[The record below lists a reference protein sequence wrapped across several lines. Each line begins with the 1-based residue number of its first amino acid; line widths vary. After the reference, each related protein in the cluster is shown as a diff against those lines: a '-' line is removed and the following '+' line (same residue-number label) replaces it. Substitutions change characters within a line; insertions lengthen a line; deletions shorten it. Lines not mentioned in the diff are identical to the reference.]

1 MRLLRRNALGVY
13 AVYAAAIL
21 SGLLVTPVVIHSIGK
36 SAFGVWSFI
45 GSVTIYLSILDF
57 GVGPSIVRFAAEARG
72 RESDEDLNAV
82 ASTGLAMYAVI
93 GAVTL
98 PVGAAL
104 AFIVPPAVGAPHG
117 LVWDARIATL
127 LVVLSLAAR
136 FPLGLFNNLLVAQ
149 QRWDLQNLGNFV
161 STVLYATLVATLMPR
176 HGGLVLLGVLTLATT
191 LLRLVLPLL
200 WLKRELPTLRIG
212 RRYVSRGRL
221 RELVSFSSSNF
232 LVHIAQKIVF
242 STDVVVVGIVLGSAA
257 SGVYS
262 VPAKLFAL
270 VFGIGT
276 AVTSLMFPA
285 FAELEGAGAVERQ
298 RRLLLVGLRAGTALM
313 LLLALPLLLIPD
325 LLIRAWIG
333 AGFHGSYSVMAI
345 LAGVLLVH
353 QPIYVLTQFLI
364 ARAKQRE
371 VALLSIVVTLAN
383 LALSFVLAWTWGLP
397 GVAVS
402 TLVTDALM
410 LVWVLPRIAA
420 PAASTSSFELVRA
433 LARPLVPAALA
444 AIAVLVVVAR
454 AWEPR
459 TLLALVPLGALWVVV
474 AAALIWRFG
483 LVREERDEFG
493 RQFLRGRR
501 APAAADL

>member
-1 MRLLRRNALGVY
+1 VRLLRRNALGVY
-13 AVYAAAIL
+13 AVYAAAVL
-21 SGLLVTPVVIHSIGK
+21 SGLLVTPIVIHSIGK

-72 RESDEDLNAV
+72 RGADRDLNEV
-82 ASTGLAMYAVI
+82 ASAGLAIYALI
-93 GAVTL
+93 GALTL
-98 PVGAAL
+98 PIGAAL
-104 AFIVPPAVGAPHG
+104 AFVIPAAVGAPRH

-127 LVVLSLAAR
+127 LVVLSLVAR

-149 QRWDLQNLGNFV
+149 QRWDLQNLANFV
-161 STVLYATLVATLMPR
+161 STALYATLVAILMPR
-176 HGGLVLLGVLTLATT
+176 YGGLVLLGALTLGTT
-191 LLRLVLPLL
+191 VLRLVLPLL
-200 WLKRELPTLRIG
+200 WLKRELPALRVG
-212 RRYVSRGRL
+212 RSLVSRARL
-221 RELVSFSSSNF
+221 RELAAFSSSNF
-232 LVHIAQKIVF
+232 LVHVAQKIVF
-242 STDVVVVGIVLGSAA
+242 STDVIVVGIVLGSAS

-285 FAELEGAGAVERQ
+285 FAELEGAGATDRQ
-298 RRLLLVGLRAGTALM
+298 RRLLLVGLRVGTALM
-313 LLLALPLLLIPD
+313 LVLALPLLLIPD

-333 AGFHGSYSVMAI
+333 SGFHGSYAVMAI

-364 ARAKQRE
+364 ARARQRE
-371 VALLSIVVTLAN
+371 VAVVSIVVTLAN

-402 TLVTDALM
+402 TLVTDAAM
-410 LVWVLPRIAA
+410 LAWLVPRIAA
-420 PAASTSSFELVRA
+420 PAATTSSLVLLRA
-433 LARPLVPAALA
+433 LWRPVLPAAAAALA
-444 AIAVLVVVAR
+444 VLVLLAR

-459 TLLALVPLGALWVVV
+459 TLLAFVPFGAVWVVV
-474 AAALIWRFG
+474 AAAGIWIFG
-483 LVREERDEFG
+483 LAESERD
-493 RQFLRGRR
+493 QFRRELWRRGD
-501 APAAADL
+501 AVVSIEV